1 MFFDLLPTV
10 CGVVLLLVVAY
21 DVYATILH
29 ARARSGPVSESLNRT
44 VWNAARFVA
53 FKLTR
58 ARRHHLLN
66 AVGPLLLPSLIVVYI
81 VLLVC
86 AFALI
91 YFPRMPAQ
99 FTTSAQETG
108 LPWMEALYF
117 SGTTLTTLGYGD
129 IAPRTVEMRLVAMAE
144 AATGFAL
151 ISLAVTYLLS
161 VYGALE
167 RKRAVALSF
176 YHQAE
181 QGANV
186 AGFITHHFVR
196 GNFYGLDAALRTA
209 TRDLQGL
216 LESHIEHPV
225 IYYFHPGEVHKGM
238 PRMLFLELETCA
250 VIGSCLDE
258 EEYAELCHHPEVRT
272 LGATARH
279 VLRELVRALDIERR
293 SSLRGE
299 ITHEEQ
305 TRWGHRY
312 RRTLKQLKA
321 AGVRTV
327 RDEEAGLAAYCE
339 QRDEWDAQLRRFSSF
354 SGYDWDE
361 VTGDTDL
368 RYAADEEMEEP
379 AQTQTNAER

>member
-1 MFFDLLPTV
+1 VLNVILPTA
-10 CGVVLLLVVAY
+10 CGVVLLFVVAY

-29 ARARSGPVSESLNRT
+29 ARARSGPVSEALNRG
-44 VWNAARFVA
+44 VWRAAHFVA
-53 FKLTR
+53 FRVTR
-58 ARRHHLLN
+58 ARRHRLLN
-66 AVGPLLLPSLIVVYI
+66 GVGPLLLPSLIVAYI
-81 VLLVC
+81 ILLIC

-91 YFPRMPAQ
+91 YYPRMPAQ
-99 FTTSAQETG
+99 FTSTTQDSSPA
-108 LPWMEALYF
+108 WMEALYF

-129 IAPRTVEMRLVAMAE
+129 IAPRTIEMRFVAMAE

-161 VYGALE
+161 VYSALE
-167 RKRAVALSF
+167 RKRAVALAF

-181 QGANV
+181 QGADV

-196 GNFYGLDAALRTA
+196 GNFYGLEAALRTA

-238 PRMLFLELETCA
+238 SRMLFIELETCA
-250 VIGSCLDE
+250 VIGTCLDA

-293 SSLRGE
+293 SSLRAE
-299 ITHEEQ
+299 ITREEQ

-327 RDEEAGLAAYCE
+327 RDEKAGLVAYCE
-339 QRDEWDAQLRRFSSF
+339 QRDEWDAQLRRFSFF

-379 AQTQTNAER
+379 AQTNAER